1 MATAKFYLKDVKS
14 TKKTL
19 INLVF
24 HYDNKRMKY
33 STKISI
39 EPNNWNNRSQKI
51 KPQVAQSSKLNSKL
65 GEIEEKIYDVYNS
78 IKLNNGTPNKK
89 TLKQRLDI
97 ELNRDKKEDFFS
109 YADNYINQQFELK
122 NSTRKDYNRTISV
135 LREFESFTGYL
146 ISFESINLDFYD
158 KLKSYLL
165 GHLNQRSN
173 TFGKRIKTIKTIIN
187 HATEIGV
194 NKNLNFQKKAF
205 KVLSKRIEHV
215 YLSSEEID
223 KLIDLELNRSLSK
236 SRDAFVLMCYLGLR
250 YSDYKKINRNN
261 ISNGFL
267 DIRMTKTEENI
278 SIPLH
283 PTTIQIIEK
292 YNYNLPKLTNTK
304 LNKEIKII
312 CELANIDDKVINSE
326 GTFNKYQLITS
337 HTARRSFATNGY
349 LSGAL
354 MRDLMKIT
362 GHKKETTFLK
372 YVQVSREIDKSSIL
386 NIYPVKLK
394 KAI

>member
-109 YADNYINQQFELK
+109 YAESYINQQFELK

-158 KLKSYLL
+158 KLKRYLL
-165 GHLNQRSN
+165 GHLDQSSN
-173 TFGKRIKTIKTIIN
+173 TFGKRIKTIKTIMN
-187 HATEIGV
+187 YATEIGV
-194 NKNLNFQKKAF
+194 NKNLYFQKKAF
-205 KVLSKRIEHV
+205 KVLSKRKEHV
-215 YLSSEEID
+215 YLSNEEID
-223 KLIDLELNRSLSK
+223 KLINLKLNRSLSK
-236 SRDAFVLMCYLGLR
+236 SRDAFVLMCYIGLR
-250 YSDYKKINRNN
+250 YSDYKKINKNN
-261 ISNGFL
+261 ISNGYL
-267 DIRMTKTEENI
+267 DIRMTKTEEDI

-283 PTTIQIIEK
+283 PFTIEIIEK
-292 YNYNLPKLTNTK
+292 YNYNLPKLSNAK

-312 CELANIDDKVINSE
+312 CQLADINDKVINSE
-326 GTFNKYQLITS
+326 GTFNKYELITS

-349 LSGAL
+349 LSGEL
-354 MRDLMKIT
+354 TRKLMKIT
-362 GHKKETTFLK
+362 GHKKETTFLN
-372 YVQVSREIDKSSIL
+372 YVQVSREIDLSSIL